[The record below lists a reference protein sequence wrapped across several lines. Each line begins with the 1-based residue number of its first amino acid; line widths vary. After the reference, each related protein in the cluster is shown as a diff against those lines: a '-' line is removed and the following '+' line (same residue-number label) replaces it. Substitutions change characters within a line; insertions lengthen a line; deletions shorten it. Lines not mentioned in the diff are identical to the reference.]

1 MANRDDEYKEI
12 FLAEAL
18 DNLEEINRLMTH
30 LEKNTSDK
38 ETIHALF
45 RITHTLK
52 GNASGM
58 GFVGIGEMSHVLE
71 DLFGEVRDGRIQ
83 LDEALFS
90 MLFKAV
96 DVLGNLI
103 RAIRDNADVRYKGI
117 KTKLEVFLKRTK
129 ERGPATTSSIKNETA
144 SYEVA
149 ESECSD
155 TVADK
160 VHSAPEADTQEKLA
174 FSDLVQVPVRKLD
187 NLLTLVG
194 ELMIEKD
201 RILAF
206 QGSRGRQALNE
217 FARLSRISADLQY
230 SVMDVRLVQV
240 GFLFNKFHRVVRDAG
255 SLEKKDVV
263 LKLAGSDTEIDRN
276 VLQVIGD
283 SLIHLI
289 RNCVGHGIEKPEERL
304 AAGKP
309 AQGVITLSAH
319 AETDSVVIEISDDG
333 RGLNYNKI
341 RERALDKG
349 LITSAVANELSK
361 EDLAMLIFEPGFS
374 TMDHVTAIAGR
385 GVGMDVVKKTLDSI
399 GGIVKLVSTE
409 GTGTV
414 IQLTLPASMAVKSSL
429 LFELGDSV
437 YAIPLAYTQSVI
449 SLPKSEI
456 HKAGGGLIA
465 SHLGKNITLVFLA
478 DVLDQDPEM
487 TIERG
492 NVLQQ
497 SLDSVPDTARLD
509 IVVVAFNNRTVG
521 FVVDK
526 LLQQKEIVEKPLT
539 KPVDKVKYVSGYTI
553 LGSGNVCLVLN
564 VPFLLGYVFNA
575 AARHRATKSLHL
587 N

>member
-18 DNLEEINRLMTH
+18 DNFEEVNRLITH
-30 LEKNTSDK
+30 LEKHAGDK

-52 GNASGM
+52 GNALGM
-58 GFVGIGEMSHVLE
+58 GYSGIAEMSHVLE
-71 DLFGEVRDGRIQ
+71 DLFGEMREGRV
-83 LDEALFS
+83 LMDEPLFA

-103 RAIRDNADVRYKGI
+103 QAIRDNSDVKYKRI
-117 KTKLEVFLKRTK
+117 KTKLEVHLKRAK
-129 ERGPATTSSIKNETA
+129 AQPSTA
-144 SYEVA
+144 STHYREIERSSSNEVKSA
-149 ESECSD
+149 
-155 TVADK
+155 ADDETSNEGK
-160 VHSAPEADTQEKLA
+160 RVDEPEQAEKLA

-201 RILAF
+201 RILSMSSSS
-206 QGSRGRQALNE
+206 GRRGTNE

-240 GFLFNKFHRVVRDAG
+240 GFLFNKFHRVVRDAATIEG
-255 SLEKKDVV
+255 KDVV
-263 LKLAGSDTEIDRN
+263 LRLEGTDTEIDRN

-289 RNCVGHGIEKPEERL
+289 RNCVGHGIETPEERK
-304 AAGKP
+304 AAGKTTE
-309 AQGVITLSAH
+309 GTITLSARS
-319 AETDSVVIEISDDG
+319 ETDSVVIEISDDG
-333 RGLNYNKI
+333 RGLNYQKI
-341 RERALDKG
+341 KEKAIAKG
-349 LITSAVANELSK
+349 LLPAAEADSLTRDELG
-361 EDLAMLIFEPGFS
+361 MLIFEPGFS
-374 TMDHVTAIAGR
+374 TMERVTAIAGR

-399 GGIVKLVSTE
+399 GGLIKLVSTD
-409 GTGTV
+409 GAGMV

-429 LFELGDSV
+429 LFELGESV

-449 SLPKSEI
+449 SVAKSDI
-456 HKAGGGLIA
+456 HRAGGGLVA
-465 SHLGKNITLVFLA
+465 NHLGKNIAIAFLSDILELNTHTGSNMA
-478 DVLDQDPEM
+478 VSS
-487 TIERG
+487 
-492 NVLQQ
+492 LQR
-497 SLDSVPDTARLD
+497 VPDSASLH
-509 IVVVAFNNRTVG
+509 VVVVSFNNRTVG

-526 LLQQKEIVEKPLT
+526 LLQQKEIVEKALT
-539 KPVDKVKYVSGYTI
+539 KPVDRVKYVSGYTI

-564 VPFLLGYVFNA
+564 VPFVLGLIFNNA
-575 AARHRATKSLHL
+575 AQQRAAKAFHL